1 MEHAEHVLALMPEGT
16 ACVTTPRTA
25 FFAPLE
31 NPALA
36 GPSNP
41 TNHVLTLQNAL
52 LNGICQHQVTL
63 SLRLVEHLRAL
74 FATSRGK
81 GAEIG
86 SVQKSRNLAGQILAD
101 FVRKH
106 RA

>member
-36 GPSNP
+36 G
-41 TNHVLTLQNAL
+41 
-52 LNGICQHQVTL
+52 
-63 SLRLVEHLRAL
+63 
-74 FATSRGK
+74 
-81 GAEIG
+81 
-86 SVQKSRNLAGQILAD
+86 QIMAD

>member
-16 ACVTTPRTA
+16 ARVTAMPRTGQ
-25 FFAPLE
+25 FAPLE

-36 GPSNP
+36 G
-41 TNHVLTLQNAL
+41 
-52 LNGICQHQVTL
+52 
-63 SLRLVEHLRAL
+63 
-74 FATSRGK
+74 
-81 GAEIG
+81 
-86 SVQKSRNLAGQILAD
+86 QIMAD